1 MRNDSFKNTFYN
13 AAAQVIW
20 AGFAALF
27 VLKLCGIVSLSWIWI
42 FTPLW
47 IIPAVVLFIV
57 LAELLITVIVS
68 FVIGIIELIGK
79 FGEWVLRR

>member
-1 MRNDSFKNTFYN
+1 MRNDSFKNAFYN

-20 AGFAALF
+20 AGFTALF
-27 VLKLCGIVSLSWIWI
+27 VLKLCGIVSIPWIWI

-47 IIPAVVLFIV
+47 IVPVATLLIGL
-57 LAELLITVIVS
+57 LELLVIAIV
-68 FVIGIIELIGK
+68 ELIGK